1 LIGSPHDIQV
11 HDPTNSMVLASLH
24 PPRAPPEHLRLQSF
38 LVLSWL
44 KSIHAFEPWLEYTRL
59 YVYGR
64 RNHTPVELLWHCF
77 SFGAPLCT
85 LLNLLGSPS
94 PQDLKIT
101 PEDFDFGI
109 SVEGRELYFSSFIQR
124 VQILEVQGRLTYGEV
139 LRGEEFLSGT
149 CPAFAK
155 VSLV

>member
-1 LIGSPHDIQV
+1 
-11 HDPTNSMVLASLH
+11 MVAASLH
-24 PPRAPPEHLRLQSF
+24 PPRAPPDHLRLQSF
-38 LVLSWL
+38 LVLSRL
-44 KSIHAFEPWLEYTRL
+44 KSIRAFDSWLEYTRL

-64 RNHTPVELLWHCF
+64 RNPTPIELLWHCF

-94 PQDLKIT
+94 PPDLKVS

-109 SVEGRELYFSSFIQR
+109 SIEGRELYFLSFIQR
-124 VQILEVQGRLTYGEV
+124 VQTLEMQGRLTYGEV

-155 VSLV
+155 VCLV